1 MTTDVSQMHVCTPL
15 LHGPQNTG
23 YTYAHSSSYSSKALD
38 YERENNTGPAFSTP
52 RMSRR
57 SLRLHAM
64 DGRRGDESPADL
76 SLNRSIGYSSSA
88 SGRRE
93 SRMLR
98 KQKERQQPPQSNVQ
112 LLLSTPLKSQGPGSL
127 RSCTASDASLLS
139 SVLDESST
147 LAESFWDHTLTAG
160 CSETADHSVVSSSSG
175 NIHSAQTQTTMVSGY
190 ICGDCQGERRDA
202 PSAPSSPPPPSS
214 TVYCRKNKPGALPSL
229 SNTCLR
235 YGRKAAAAVVSIV
248 TVLLWTLLPKI
259 YRGGKGV
266 LTYLSGVVLRVG
278 SNAAAAS
285 ATLTQRLTLTTGDR
299 GRAAVDGVYSGNR
312 GNRNARGVTADGKMT
327 GPLWKAATG
336 VFRWVGTTWYQL
348 ASLMSL
354 LDVFVLTRCL
364 PKLYRLLLFLLPL
377 LLFLGLW
384 HWGPSS
390 LPGFLPIGVTQWRV
404 APATHVE
411 VDSVEGTS
419 RQAAVAPAQS
429 VTAGSSGSERLAWL
443 ERRLEQ
449 LWEDVQL
456 GGRRRERLHADILAQ
471 QQALRERME
480 EITDRAALG
489 RWVSDLMEQ
498 RLAALRAELQQ
509 GVPRAMQSSASRLAE
524 LEQQLRTLETKTEEV
539 LRRRA
544 TLIAP
549 PASAAVA
556 VQGDAHRTLMAQVQ
570 RLEAELGRVRQDLQ
584 GVMGCQGRCQQLDA
598 LQETVSAQMRQEL
611 RMLFFGPER
620 GHEVPEPLL
629 PWLSAHFARSSDLQ
643 GTLLDLERSI
653 LRNVSLR
660 SERSGRPPCPRTVAD
675 AVGRTAGA
683 AGMSE
688 EQVRLVV
695 KNALKLYS
703 QDRTGLADFALESG
717 GGSILSTR
725 CSETFET
732 KTALMS
738 LFGLPLW
745 YFTQSPRVVIQPDV
759 HPGNCWAFKGSQ
771 GYLVIRL
778 STSVFP
784 TAFSLEHVPKALSPA
799 GNISSAPRHFSVY
812 GLEDEQQDEGK
823 LLGSYTYAEDG
834 DSLQTFPATED
845 NDQAFQIIELR
856 VLSNWGH
863 PHYTCLYRFRVHGE
877 PRPT

>member
-1 MTTDVSQMHVCTPL
+1 PPPPL
-15 LHGPQNTG
+15 
-23 YTYAHSSSYSSKALD
+23 SSSYSSKALD

-76 SLNRSIGYSSSA
+76 SLNRSIGYSSSGTTRHSA
-88 SGRRE
+88 VPPPRLS
-93 SRMLR
+93 LPPVP
-98 KQKERQQPPQSNVQ
+98 QPSFFISNVQ

-147 LAESFWDHTLTAG
+147 LAES

-214 TVYCRKNKPGALPSL
+214 TVYCRKNKPGEGPHPRAGPKPAPVRSLFGLICCRVRGFRKALP
-229 SNTCLR
+229 LR
-235 YGRKAAAAVVSIV
+235 
-248 TVLLWTLLPKI
+248 
-259 YRGGKGV
+259 
-266 LTYLSGVVLRVG
+266 
-278 SNAAAAS
+278 
-285 ATLTQRLTLTTGDR
+285 
-299 GRAAVDGVYSGNR
+299 
-312 GNRNARGVTADGKMT
+312 
-327 GPLWKAATG
+327 KAATG

-377 LLFLGLW
+377 LLFLGECVCACKTLIF
-384 HWGPSS
+384 HCSG
-390 LPGFLPIGVTQWRV
+390 
-404 APATHVE
+404 ATFPPPPPPPPFFFFF
-411 VDSVEGTS
+411 T
-419 RQAAVAPAQS
+419 QS

-509 GVPRAMQSSASRLAE
+509 GVPRAISASRLAE
-524 LEQQLRTLETKTEEV
+524 LEQQLRTLETKTEVNGAPVAPAADV
-539 LRRRA
+539 L
-544 TLIAP
+544 T
-549 PASAAVA
+549 S
-556 VQGDAHRTLMAQVQ
+556 DAHRTLMAQVQ